1 MKKFDDLVFNPHPAG
16 FGKQAL
22 MFFNNGFG
30 VSVVIHP
37 FSYGGSQ
44 GFYELAVMHGNE
56 DNSSITYS
64 TPITNDVL
72 GYLSE
77 REVTRVM
84 EKVQKLAPFK
94 KEK

>member
-1 MKKFDDLVFNPHPAG
+1 MKKFDDLVFNSHPAG
-16 FGKQAL
+16 FGKQAII
-22 MFFNNGFG
+22 FFDNGFG
-30 VSVVIHP
+30 VSVVIYP
-37 FSYGGSQ
+37 FPYGGSQ
-44 GFYELAVMHGNE
+44 GFYKLAVITGDK
-56 DNSSITYS
+56 DNFSITYS